1 MNFLKHSS
9 NANANEQMFPQTQ
22 PTSLSEK
29 IVNTEHLTLNLTQ
42 FCMSPLRGKTSIL
55 VRLRFQSYYHKLQ
68 MSLKTQWQ

>member
-29 IVNTEHLTLNLTQ
+29 IVNTERLTLNLTQ